1 MTPVPVTNVAV
12 PVAMAMPEMAVPV
25 TVPEVTVPVTEV
37 AVAMGGRRCR
47 TKYTETGQENEREKL
62 ASTEHDDLLRLRAC
76 DRP

>member
-25 TVPEVTVPVTEV
+25 TVPVTKVAVPVTEV

-47 TKYTETGQENEREKL
+47 TEDTEAGQENEREEL
-62 ASTEHDDLLRLRAC
+62 ASTEHDDLL
-76 DRP
+76 